1 VGQDPEQIREEI
13 ERTREEM
20 GETVGAIGYKTDVKS
35 RTRDKVTETKGKIT
49 GKAEDLKDRVTG
61 TVSDASDKVSDKL
74 PSGGSGSGPGMR
86 ERVSSATPDTEEAK
100 RRARRAKSVAQ
111 QNPLGLAVG
120 SAALGFLAGMLIP
133 STDVENEKIGPIAD
147 QLKEEA
153 RSTGQEAL
161 ERGKQVAQD
170 LTSGDAK
177 VAAQEAA
184 KEAARESVQDSVQD
198 QAQGFKES
206 LKESAENVQS
216 AAKSS

>member
-1 VGQDPEQIREEI
+1 MGQDPEQIRDEI
-13 ERTREEM
+13 ERTRQEM

-49 GKAEDLKDRVTG
+49 DKAEGLKDRVTG
-61 TVSDASDKVSDKL
+61 TVSSASDHL
-74 PSGGSGSGPGMR
+74 PGSGTAGSGPGVG
-86 ERVSSATPDTEEAK
+86 ERLSSATPDSEEVK

-111 QNPLGLAVG
+111 QNPLGLALG

-133 STDVENEKIGPIAD
+133 TTDIENEKIGPIAD
-147 QLKEEA
+147 QLKEEVK
-153 RSTGQEAL
+153 STGQEAI
-161 ERGKQVAQD
+161 ERGKQVAED

-177 VAAQEAA
+177 EAAQAAA
-184 KEAARESVQDSVQD
+184 KEAAKTSVEGTVKG
-198 QAQGFKES
+198 QAEGFKES